1 MTTFGLVHGGFHGA
15 WCWDRLVPELQ
26 SRGHATV
33 AMDMPVDDS
42 DAALTDFVDA
52 VVDALAEVDEPVVL
66 VGHSMAGLVIPHVAA
81 RRPVSRLVFL
91 AAMFDNL
98 PPGAG
103 DDRLDEVPESVIDRA
118 ALSSDGR
125 VTTISP
131 EGAVAAFFHDCAP
144 DDVEWA
150 LARLRPQNRA
160 PATPLVEPWPDV
172 PVSVIVCADDRSRNP
187 EFSRRVAQRLGVEP
201 IELPGSHSPFFARP
215 AELAAVLVALA
226 E

>member
-15 WCWDRLVPELQ
+15 WCWDRLVPELRA
-26 SRGHATV
+26 RGHDAV
-33 AMDMPVDDS
+33 AMDMAVDDP
-42 DAALTDFVDA
+42 DATLTDFVDS
-52 VVDALAEVDEPVVL
+52 VVEALAGVDGPVVI
-66 VGHSMAGLVIPHVAA
+66 VGHSMAGLVIPHVAP

-98 PPGAG
+98 PSGAG
-103 DDRLDEVPESVIDRA
+103 DGLDDVPGSVIDRDV
-118 ALSSDGR
+118 LCSDGR

-131 EGAVAAFFHDCAP
+131 EGAVASFFHDCAP

-160 PATPLVEPWPDV
+160 PATPLVARWPDV

-187 EFSRRVAQRLGVEP
+187 EYSRRVARRLGVEA
-201 IELPGSHSPFFARP
+201 IELPGSHSPSLARP
-215 AELAAVLVALA
+215 AELAAVLVTLA
-226 E
+226 D